1 MKFCIFDKK
10 LIKMDLQTRKRKF
23 IKEFLEI
30 ESEETLERL
39 EVLLK
44 KEKEISERK
53 LDLMSKEE
61 LNSRIERS
69 EIDFKNNRFKTSS
82 DLLTKYQ

>member
-1 MKFCIFDKK
+1 
-10 LIKMDLQTRKRKF
+10 MDLQTRKRKF

>member
-1 MKFCIFDKK
+1 
-10 LIKMDLQTRKRKF
+10 MDLQTRKRKF

-69 EIDFKNNRFKTSS
+69 EIDFKKNRFKTSS

>member
-1 MKFCIFDKK
+1 LKFCIFDKK

>member
-1 MKFCIFDKK
+1 
-10 LIKMDLQTRKRKF
+10 MDLQTRKRKF

-30 ESEETLERL
+30 DSEESVERL

-44 KEKEISERK
+44 KEKEMSEREQ
-53 LDLMSKEE
+53 DSMSKEE

-69 EIDFKNNRFKTSS
+69 EMDFKNNRFKSSS
-82 DLLTKYQ
+82 DLMTKYQ